1 MEAYRKAT
9 EKQYEYL
16 LVDLSP
22 HSDPKYKLRTH
33 TLPYQSMIVYAPDKE
48 TWTHWKKTQGD
59 FLRLL
64 LSTSDKQRHAL
75 LNTIQTAQLRAVVQ
89 IVYNV
94 LMGNRDLSNSDT
106 KRLKKH
112 KIVIRRFISK
122 GLSVEERKR
131 ILRKYIQPILQII
144 KVVQEEL

>member
-1 MEAYRKAT
+1 M
-9 EKQYEYL
+9 
-16 LVDLSP
+16 
-22 HSDPKYKLRTH
+22 
-33 TLPYQSMIVYAPDKE
+33 
-48 TWTHWKKTQGD
+48 
-59 FLRLL
+59 RLL

-75 LNTIQTAQLRAVVQ
+75 LKTIQTAQLRAVVQ

-144 KVVQEEL
+144 KVVREEL